1 VPVFFSRRKLV
12 YEQYREFFEVGE
24 ENQSEDNA
32 GVEGDAKIPPKE
44 ATARFYFSLTYQ
56 LAKEDITKMIDVEN
70 LPIFLCL
77 NVAALMKERYEK
89 EKMEMEKMKN
99 QMKKY

>member
-1 VPVFFSRRKLV
+1 
-12 YEQYREFFEVGE
+12 
-24 ENQSEDNA
+24 
-32 GVEGDAKIPPKE
+32 
-44 ATARFYFSLTYQ
+44 
-56 LAKEDITKMIDVEN
+56 MIDVEN